1 MKSRGSKNFYSY
13 SNKKDV
19 ILGACS
25 ATDYTSLIS
34 SRSQTSKFLVRAF
47 SLSFFRSSAI
57 LLTSL
62 CLTSE
67 TPPEPP
73 LLEVGLV
80 VLLSVILALWIAI
93 VLLPLDFSY

>member
-1 MKSRGSKNFYSY
+1 MKSRGSKNFYS
-13 SNKKDV
+13 SSSKKDV

-34 SRSQTSKFLVRAF
+34 RRSQTSKFLVRAL
-47 SLSFFRSSAI
+47 SLSFFLSSAI

-62 CLTSE
+62 YFTSE

-80 VLLSVILALWIAI
+80 VLLSDILAL
-93 VLLPLDFSY
+93 